1 MSVRNLFGYLVGIL
15 LFLVVVPGV
24 MYAVAVN
31 FVLPVNLL
39 IGCVFGLVAVA
50 TGVVFMLWSNIDMIK
65 IGRGCPTDGFNIAL
79 GERTK
84 KLIVSGP
91 YKYTR
96 NPMLFGTFV
105 FYVGLAFLFNSYSAL
120 IIPIAFILYM
130 VWHVKKFEEPRLY
143 ADFKDEYV
151 KYKNSTPMLF
161 PKLKNDNAN

>member
-1 MSVRNLFGYLVGIL
+1 MKNIFGYFVGFL
-15 LFLVVVPGV
+15 LFLGLFPAL

-31 FVLPVNLL
+31 FVVPVDSLIASTVGAIFVL
-39 IGCVFGLVAVA
+39 IGA
-50 TGVVFMLWSNIDMIK
+50 VFMVWSNIDMVK

-84 KLIVSGP
+84 KLIVQGP

-105 FYVGLAFLFNSYSAL
+105 FYVGLALLFNSYSAL
-120 IIPIAFILYM
+120 IVPIVFISYM

-143 ADFKDEYV
+143 NDFKDEYV
-151 KYKNSTPMLF
+151 EYKKRTPLLF
-161 PKLKNDNAN
+161 PKSKK

>member
-1 MSVRNLFGYLVGIL
+1 MKNIFGYFVGFL
-15 LFLVVVPGV
+15 LFLGLFPAL

-31 FVLPVNLL
+31 FVVPVDSLIVSIVGMIFVL
-39 IGCVFGLVAVA
+39 IGA
-50 TGVVFMLWSNIDMIK
+50 VFMVWSNIDMVK

-84 KLIVSGP
+84 KLIVQGP

-105 FYVGLAFLFNSYSAL
+105 FYVGLALLFNSYSAL
-120 IIPIAFILYM
+120 IVPIVFISYM

-143 ADFKDEYV
+143 NDFKDEYV
-151 KYKNSTPMLF
+151 EYKKRTPLLF
-161 PKLKNDNAN
+161 PKFKK

>member
-1 MSVRNLFGYLVGIL
+1 MKNIFGYFVGVL
-15 LFLVVVPGV
+15 LFLVFFPAL

-31 FVLPVNLL
+31 FVVPVDSLIVSTVGAIFVL
-39 IGCVFGLVAVA
+39 IGA
-50 TGVVFMLWSNIDMIK
+50 VFMVWSNIDMVK

-84 KLIVSGP
+84 KLIVQGP

-105 FYVGLAFLFNSYSAL
+105 FYVGLALLFNSYSAL
-120 IIPIAFILYM
+120 IVPIVFISYM

-143 ADFKDEYV
+143 NDFKDEYIE
-151 KYKNSTPMLF
+151 YKKRTPLLF
-161 PKLKNDNAN
+161 PKFRK

>member
-1 MSVRNLFGYLVGIL
+1 MKNIFGYFVGFL
-15 LFLVVVPGV
+15 LFLGLFPAL

-31 FVLPVNLL
+31 FVVPVDSLIVSIVGVIFVL
-39 IGCVFGLVAVA
+39 IGA
-50 TGVVFMLWSNIDMIK
+50 VFMVWSNIDMVK

-84 KLIVSGP
+84 KLIVQGP

-105 FYVGLAFLFNSYSAL
+105 FYVGLALLFNSYSAL
-120 IIPIAFILYM
+120 IVPIVFISYM

-143 ADFKDEYV
+143 NDFKDEYV
-151 KYKNSTPMLF
+151 EYKKRTPLLF
-161 PKLKNDNAN
+161 PKSKK

>member
-15 LFLVVVPGV
+15 LFLVIVPGL
-24 MYAVAVN
+24 MYAVAAN
-31 FVLPVNLL
+31 FVLPVNLV
-39 IGCVFGLVAVA
+39 IGYVLGMVLVAL
-50 TGVVFMLWSNIDMIK
+50 GIVFMVWSNIDMVK
-65 IGRGCPTDGFNIAL
+65 IGHGCPTDGFNIAL

-105 FYVGLAFLFNSYSAL
+105 FYVGLAFLLNSYSAL

-151 KYKNSTPMLF
+151 KYKNNTPLLF
-161 PKLKNDNAN
+161 PKLKKQ

>member
-1 MSVRNLFGYLVGIL
+1 MKNIFGYFVGFL
-15 LFLVVVPGV
+15 LFLGLFPAL

-31 FVLPVNLL
+31 FVVPVDSLTVSIVGAIFVL
-39 IGCVFGLVAVA
+39 IGA
-50 TGVVFMLWSNIDMIK
+50 VFMVWSNIDMVK

-84 KLIVSGP
+84 KLIVQGP

-105 FYVGLAFLFNSYSAL
+105 FYVGLALLFNSYSAL
-120 IIPIAFILYM
+120 IVPIVFISYM

-143 ADFKDEYV
+143 NDFKDEYV
-151 KYKNSTPMLF
+151 EYKKRTPLLF
-161 PKLKNDNAN
+161 PKFKK

>member
-1 MSVRNLFGYLVGIL
+1 
-15 LFLVVVPGV
+15 

-31 FVLPVNLL
+31 FVVPVDSLIVSTVGVIFVL
-39 IGCVFGLVAVA
+39 IGA
-50 TGVVFMLWSNIDMIK
+50 VFMVWSNIDMVK

-84 KLIVSGP
+84 RLIVQGP

-105 FYVGLAFLFNSYSAL
+105 FYVGLALLFNSYSAL
-120 IIPIAFILYM
+120 IVPIVFISYM

-143 ADFKDEYV
+143 NDFKDEYV
-151 KYKNSTPMLF
+151 EYKKRTPLLF
-161 PKLKNDNAN
+161 PKFRK

>member
-1 MSVRNLFGYLVGIL
+1 MKNIFGYFVGVL
-15 LFLVVVPGV
+15 LFLVFFPAL

-31 FVLPVNLL
+31 FVVPVDSLIVSTVGAIFVL
-39 IGCVFGLVAVA
+39 IGA
-50 TGVVFMLWSNIDMIK
+50 VFMVWSNIDMVK

-84 KLIVSGP
+84 RLIVQGP

-105 FYVGLAFLFNSYSAL
+105 FYVGLALLFNSYSAL
-120 IIPIAFILYM
+120 IVPIVFISYM

-143 ADFKDEYV
+143 NDFKDEYV
-151 KYKNSTPMLF
+151 EYKKRTPLLF
-161 PKLKNDNAN
+161 PKFRK

>member
-1 MSVRNLFGYLVGIL
+1 MKNIFGYFVGIL
-15 LFLVVVPGV
+15 LFLVFFPAL

-31 FVLPVNLL
+31 FVVPVDSLIVSTVGAIFVL
-39 IGCVFGLVAVA
+39 IGA
-50 TGVVFMLWSNIDMIK
+50 VFMVWSNIDMVK

-84 KLIVSGP
+84 KLIVQGP

-105 FYVGLAFLFNSYSAL
+105 FYVGLALLFNSYSAL
-120 IIPIAFILYM
+120 IVPIVFISYM

-143 ADFKDEYV
+143 NDFKDEYV
-151 KYKNSTPMLF
+151 EYKKRTPLLF
-161 PKLKNDNAN
+161 PKFKK

>member
-1 MSVRNLFGYLVGIL
+1 MKNIFGYFVGIL
-15 LFLVVVPGV
+15 LFLVFFPAL

-31 FVLPVNLL
+31 FVVPVDSLIVSTVGAIFVL
-39 IGCVFGLVAVA
+39 IGA
-50 TGVVFMLWSNIDMIK
+50 VFMVWSNIDMVK

-84 KLIVSGP
+84 RLIVQGP

-105 FYVGLAFLFNSYSAL
+105 FYVGLALLFNSYSAL
-120 IIPIAFILYM
+120 IVPIVFISYM

-143 ADFKDEYV
+143 NDFKDEYV
-151 KYKNSTPMLF
+151 EYKKRTPLLF
-161 PKLKNDNAN
+161 PKFRK

>member
-1 MSVRNLFGYLVGIL
+1 MKNIFGYFVGVL
-15 LFLVVVPGV
+15 LFLVFFPAL

-31 FVLPVNLL
+31 FVVPVDSLIVSTVGAIFVL
-39 IGCVFGLVAVA
+39 IGA
-50 TGVVFMLWSNIDMIK
+50 VFMVWSNIDMVK

-84 KLIVSGP
+84 KLIVQGP

-105 FYVGLAFLFNSYSAL
+105 FYVGLALLFNSYSAL
-120 IIPIAFILYM
+120 IVPIVFILYM

-143 ADFKDEYV
+143 NDFKDEYV
-151 KYKNSTPMLF
+151 EYKKRTPLLF
-161 PKLKNDNAN
+161 PKFKK

>member
-1 MSVRNLFGYLVGIL
+1 MKNIFGYFVGIL
-15 LFLVVVPGV
+15 LFLVFFPAL

-31 FVLPVNLL
+31 FVVPVDSLIVSTVGAIFVL
-39 IGCVFGLVAVA
+39 IGA
-50 TGVVFMLWSNIDMIK
+50 VFMVWSNIDMVK

-84 KLIVSGP
+84 KLIVQGP

-105 FYVGLAFLFNSYSAL
+105 FYVGLALLFNSYSAL
-120 IIPIAFILYM
+120 IVPIVFISYM

-143 ADFKDEYV
+143 NDFKDEYV
-151 KYKNSTPMLF
+151 EYKKRTPLLF
-161 PKLKNDNAN
+161 PKFRK

>member
-1 MSVRNLFGYLVGIL
+1 MKNIFGYFVGVL
-15 LFLVVVPGV
+15 LFLVFFPAL

-31 FVLPVNLL
+31 FVVPVDSLIASTVGAIFVL
-39 IGCVFGLVAVA
+39 IGA
-50 TGVVFMLWSNIDMIK
+50 VFMVWSNIDMVK

-84 KLIVSGP
+84 KLIVQGP

-105 FYVGLAFLFNSYSAL
+105 FYVGLALLFNSYSAL
-120 IIPIAFILYM
+120 IVPIVFISYM

-143 ADFKDEYV
+143 NDFKDEYV
-151 KYKNSTPMLF
+151 EYKKRTPLLF
-161 PKLKNDNAN
+161 PKFRK

>member
-1 MSVRNLFGYLVGIL
+1 MKNIFGYFVGFL
-15 LFLVVVPGV
+15 LFLGLFPAL

-31 FVLPVNLL
+31 FVVPVDSLIVSIVGMIFVL
-39 IGCVFGLVAVA
+39 IGA
-50 TGVVFMLWSNIDMIK
+50 VFMVWSNIDMVK

-84 KLIVSGP
+84 KLIVQGP

-105 FYVGLAFLFNSYSAL
+105 FYVGLALLFNSYSAL
-120 IIPIAFILYM
+120 IVPIVFVSYM

-143 ADFKDEYV
+143 NDFKDEYV
-151 KYKNSTPMLF
+151 EYKKRTPLLF
-161 PKLKNDNAN
+161 PKFKK

>member
-1 MSVRNLFGYLVGIL
+1 MKNIFGYFVGFL
-15 LFLVVVPGV
+15 LFLGLFPAL

-31 FVLPVNLL
+31 FVVPVDSLIVSIVGVIFVL
-39 IGCVFGLVAVA
+39 IGA
-50 TGVVFMLWSNIDMIK
+50 VFMVWSNIDMVK

-84 KLIVSGP
+84 KLIVQGP

-105 FYVGLAFLFNSYSAL
+105 FYVGLALLFNSYSAL
-120 IIPIAFILYM
+120 IVPIVFVSYM

-143 ADFKDEYV
+143 NDFKDEYV
-151 KYKNSTPMLF
+151 EYKKRTPLLF
-161 PKLKNDNAN
+161 PKFKK

>member
-1 MSVRNLFGYLVGIL
+1 MKNIFGYFVGFL
-15 LFLVVVPGV
+15 LFLGLFPAL

-31 FVLPVNLL
+31 FVVPVDSLIVSTVGAIFVL
-39 IGCVFGLVAVA
+39 IGA
-50 TGVVFMLWSNIDMIK
+50 VFMVWSNIDMVK

-84 KLIVSGP
+84 KLIVQGP

-105 FYVGLAFLFNSYSAL
+105 FYVGLALLFNSYSAL
-120 IIPIAFILYM
+120 IVPIVFISYM

-143 ADFKDEYV
+143 NDFKDEYV
-151 KYKNSTPMLF
+151 EYKKRTPLLF
-161 PKLKNDNAN
+161 PKFKK

>member
-1 MSVRNLFGYLVGIL
+1 MKNIFGYFVGVL
-15 LFLVVVPGV
+15 LFLVFFPAL

-31 FVLPVNLL
+31 FVVSVDSLIASTVGAIFVL
-39 IGCVFGLVAVA
+39 IGA
-50 TGVVFMLWSNIDMIK
+50 VFMVWSNIDMVK

-84 KLIVSGP
+84 KLIVQGP

-105 FYVGLAFLFNSYSAL
+105 FYVGLALLFNSYSAL
-120 IIPIAFILYM
+120 IVPIVFVSYM

-143 ADFKDEYV
+143 NDFKDEYV
-151 KYKNSTPMLF
+151 EYKKRTPLLF
-161 PKLKNDNAN
+161 PKFKK

>member
-1 MSVRNLFGYLVGIL
+1 MKNIFGYFVGVL
-15 LFLVVVPGV
+15 LFLVFFPAL

-31 FVLPVNLL
+31 FVVPVDSLIVSTVGAIFVL
-39 IGCVFGLVAVA
+39 IGA
-50 TGVVFMLWSNIDMIK
+50 VFMVWSNIDMVK

-84 KLIVSGP
+84 KLIVQGP

-105 FYVGLAFLFNSYSAL
+105 FYVGLALLFNSYSAL
-120 IIPIAFILYM
+120 IVPIVFISYM

-143 ADFKDEYV
+143 NDFKDEYV
-151 KYKNSTPMLF
+151 EYKKRTPLLF
-161 PKLKNDNAN
+161 PKFKK

>member
-24 MYAVAVN
+24 MYAVAVK

-39 IGCVFGLVAVA
+39 IGGVVGLVAVA

>member
-1 MSVRNLFGYLVGIL
+1 MKNIFGYFVGFL
-15 LFLVVVPGV
+15 LFLGLFPAL

-31 FVLPVNLL
+31 FVVPVDSLIVSIVGVIFVL
-39 IGCVFGLVAVA
+39 IGA
-50 TGVVFMLWSNIDMIK
+50 VFMVWSNIDMVK

-84 KLIVSGP
+84 KLIVQGP

-105 FYVGLAFLFNSYSAL
+105 FYVGLALLFNSYSAL
-120 IIPIAFILYM
+120 IVPIVFISYM

-143 ADFKDEYV
+143 NDFKDEYV
-151 KYKNSTPMLF
+151 EYKKRTPLLF
-161 PKLKNDNAN
+161 PKFKK

>member
-1 MSVRNLFGYLVGIL
+1 MKNIFGYFVGFL
-15 LFLVVVPGV
+15 LFLGLFPAL

-31 FVLPVNLL
+31 FVVPVDSLIVSIVGMIFVL
-39 IGCVFGLVAVA
+39 IGA
-50 TGVVFMLWSNIDMIK
+50 VFMVWSNIDMVK

-84 KLIVSGP
+84 KLIVQGP

-105 FYVGLAFLFNSYSAL
+105 FYVGLALLFNSYSAL
-120 IIPIAFILYM
+120 IVPLVFVSYM

-143 ADFKDEYV
+143 NDFKDEYV
-151 KYKNSTPMLF
+151 EYKKRTPLLF
-161 PKLKNDNAN
+161 PKFKK